1 MKEKRK
7 KRKDE
12 NTCPVY
18 LAEML
23 QDEMK
28 LECRPQSDQV
38 KKIQRAPKL
47 EAQKKTVN
55 RDFMFLF
62 S

>member
-1 MKEKRK
+1 MTV
-7 KRKDE
+7 
-12 NTCPVY
+12 NSLY
-18 LAEML
+18 Y
-23 QDEMK
+23 QMK